1 MTSSERLFFY
11 LLLTFVAC
19 GTATDDEEA
28 APSKRS
34 YGRREGPVH
43 FPLTYSHGPRD
54 VQPPFGFQRRQGGGS
69 PPPPR
74 GYNVTRPEGRPLY
87 SDLAEELPY
96 SYEYNVKDDYEGA
109 HFGHKES
116 GEGSNTNGQYFVR
129 LPDGRVQTVTYY
141 TDKEGFHSDVAYA
154 GNVKPGATGEGGYR
168 KAPTPVYG
176 IPVAPPTLPVPPYE
190 GLRIPYLPE
199 TPYNKGIPEP
209 VPGKSLVRVPAGVPA
224 YAPSVSGLALYAS
237 VRPYGGPPL
246 PPPANYPHGP
256 SAYPL
261 SEGEPFD
268 PDTIYT
274 DSISHTE
281 GSPIGSFYA
290 GSSQRRGPSSG
301 YMSSALGGGIPE
313 TPRPAGL
320 TLEITNPL
328 TNETLLVDLDEVD
341 KKFDQPVIK
350 HSKPGAHHEQEEV
363 DIPVPGFAVGTL
375 FRNEV
380 DVESFKGISKSKHG

>member
-1 MTSSERLFFY
+1 MTSSERLFY
-11 LLLTFVAC
+11 LLLTFLAYAI
-19 GTATDDEEA
+19 ATDDE

-69 PPPPR
+69 PYPPPPR
-74 GYNVTRPEGRPLY
+74 GYNVTGPEGRSLY

-109 HFGHKES
+109 HYGHKES

-154 GNVKPGATGEGGYR
+154 GNVKPGASGEGGNS
-168 KAPTPVYG
+168 KAPNPVYSG
-176 IPVAPPTLPVPPYE
+176 PVAPPTLPAPPYK
-190 GLRIPYLPE
+190 GLRIPYLPG
-199 TPYNKGIPEP
+199 TSYNKGIPEP
-209 VPGKSLVRVPAGVPA
+209 VPGKSLVSVPAVVPA
-224 YAPSVSGLALYAS
+224 YVPSVSGLALYAS
-237 VRPYGGPPL
+237 VRPYAR
-246 PPPANYPHGP
+246 PPPASYLHGP

-261 SEGEPFD
+261 SEEESFD

-274 DSISHTE
+274 DSISHPG
-281 GSPIGSFYA
+281 GSSQGSFYT
-290 GSSQRRGPSSG
+290 GSQRGPSSG
-301 YMSSALGGGIPE
+301 YMSSALSGGFAE

-350 HSKPGAHHEQEEV
+350 HNKPGAQHDEEV
-363 DIPVPGFAVGTL
+363 DIPVPGFAAGTL

-380 DVESFKGISKSKHG
+380 DVESFKGKSKHG